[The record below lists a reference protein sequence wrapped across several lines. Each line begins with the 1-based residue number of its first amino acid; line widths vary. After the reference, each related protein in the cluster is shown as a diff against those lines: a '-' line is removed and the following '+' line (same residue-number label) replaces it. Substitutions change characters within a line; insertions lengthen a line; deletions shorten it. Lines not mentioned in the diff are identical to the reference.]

1 MPLCTPVP
9 PVASETDEL
18 VVERDPHEP
27 SVWLVHHR
35 ETRLVV
41 GTAPWRTARQLLR
54 RSAFQHPSCYA
65 LVGDAEP
72 QPAARLVPGT
82 HVGRTGRPPARVR
95 QHRNTP
101 PLENLRTITIISIDN
116 GRGLG
121 LEEAAALEQAL
132 HEEANAAGSHA
143 VVSKAPR
150 DRGLSPGV
158 VTRVNRWLEVLRWM
172 LPVAQC
178 LILEPGP
185 DHGEVREGVPDN
197 ALLAADGMGPPI
209 MGWTR
214 DVPRT
219 LLERPDVQRFRLER
233 GVVRASAVLI
243 DGWCILEKGSQARAG
258 ENASIQKGL
267 RNKRKELREAGVL
280 KRVRGRKDVLVTTDH
295 VGVPSLTNL
304 TRLLLGNN
312 AGPALWQPV
321 T

>member
-1 MPLCTPVP
+1 MPVSP
-9 PVASETDEL
+9 PVLPLAPETDEL
-18 VVERDPHEP
+18 VVERSPHEP
-27 SVWLVHHR
+27 SVWLIHHR

-41 GTAPWRTARQLLR
+41 GTAPWRSTRQLLR

-65 LVGDAEP
+65 LVGKASLRP
-72 QPAARLVPGT
+72 GAPPVPGT

-95 QHRNTP
+95 QHRNAP
-101 PLENLRTITIISIDN
+101 PLASLRAITLISIDN

-132 HEEANAAGSHA
+132 HEEVASAGSHA
-143 VVSKAPR
+143 LVSRAPR

-158 VTRVNRWLEVLRWM
+158 VTRVNRWLEILRWM

-178 LILEPGP
+178 LILEPESNGVGLDDGRP
-185 DHGEVREGVPDN
+185 GDVLPAAEGM
-197 ALLAADGMGPPI
+197 APPI
-209 MGWTR
+209 IGWTR
-214 DVPRT
+214 DVPKA
-219 LLERPDVQRFRLER
+219 LLHRPDVQRFRLER
-233 GVVRASAVLI
+233 GGVEASAVLV
-243 DGWCILEKGSQARAG
+243 DGWCILEKGSRARAG
-258 ENASIQKGL
+258 EISSIQAGL
-267 RNKRKELREAGVL
+267 RNKRNELRKAGVL
-280 KRVRGRKDVLVTTDH
+280 KRVRGRKDVLVATDH